1 VDRLTF
7 DEIVGII
14 APFMRER
21 SERKARYS
29 SGSVMSNRA
38 RLAVTLCWLAKVSYL
53 IFVLPRGVLAAPFS
67 VESSWFQ
74 IALRS
79 HRGWISVGH

>member
-1 VDRLTF
+1 MDRLTF

-21 SERKARYS
+21 SERKARNS

-38 RLAVTLCWLAKVSYL
+38 RLAVTLRWLAKVSYL

-67 VESSWFQ
+67 VEKQLVSDST
-74 IALRS
+74 
-79 HRGWISVGH
+79 